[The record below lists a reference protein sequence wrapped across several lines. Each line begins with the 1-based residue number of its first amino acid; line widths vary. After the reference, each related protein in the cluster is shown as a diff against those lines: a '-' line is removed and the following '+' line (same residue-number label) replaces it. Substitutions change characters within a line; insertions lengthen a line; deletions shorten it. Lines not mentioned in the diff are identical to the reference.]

1 VSPSASDDRT
11 VARRL
16 DDAAVETRIRMAL
29 ADRTSLRPFDFRPHV
44 QNGRVRLRGDVT
56 TREQRRQAERT
67 ARAVDGVDTLVNEVT
82 VQGRRPALAESTDSS
97 PGDPSAV
104 YYTVE
109 AGDTLWNIA
118 QDHRASISRLKD
130 LNNLSSGSLQPGQRI
145 RIR

>member
-1 VSPSASDDRT
+1 
-11 VARRL
+11 
-16 DDAAVETRIRMAL
+16 MAL
-29 ADRTSLRPFDFRPHV
+29 ADRTSLRPFDFRADVH
-44 QNGRVRLRGDVT
+44 NGRVRLRGDVT

-82 VQGRRPALAESTDSS
+82 VQGRRPALAKSTDS
-97 PGDPSAV
+97 PPDDPSAV

-130 LNNLSSGSLQPGQRI
+130 LNNLSTGSLQPGQRI